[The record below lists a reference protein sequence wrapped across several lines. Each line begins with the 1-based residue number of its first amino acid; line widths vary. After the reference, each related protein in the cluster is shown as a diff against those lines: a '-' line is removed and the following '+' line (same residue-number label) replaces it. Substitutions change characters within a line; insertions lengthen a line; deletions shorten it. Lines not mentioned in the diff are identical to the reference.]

1 MTRLAPAALTAL
13 LAALGLLNSFG
24 SDMVIPAL
32 PSLRAE
38 LKVSAW
44 EAQQVVSLFFGACAV
59 MSLGY
64 GPLAD
69 AWGRRPVILGA
80 LAIMLLGAIGCLF
93 ASTIVPLWVLRTV
106 QGLASAAGLVI
117 SRTIVR
123 DLYRGRIAQDLLS
136 RIMMVQ
142 TASLLLAPL
151 VGGWLA
157 QHWGWRAVFAAL
169 LAILLALLLACWRWL
184 PETLPAGERRPLA
197 PAAIWRAYRDVM
209 RDGTFLRL
217 SLAHVANWVG
227 MALYVFAAPVVV
239 MRHWGMNEAATWLL
253 FAPLSLGLFG
263 GFWLFPRLLRRH
275 GECATL
281 RLAYGA
287 LAAAVTANL
296 MFCDLLAPG
305 LVHTL
310 PLFAYAFGL
319 ALALP
324 ILLDWALTPVH
335 SQAATAASCQTFL
348 QFAAMALVA
357 GVLAPLL
364 WASPTTLAL
373 GAAGLT
379 AIGAGA
385 LGLEFHARGR
395 DRSGLVA
402 AWRPADQLTATAAR
416 HEAASP
422 HPTWRP

>member
-1 MTRLAPAALTAL
+1 MTPLAPAALTAL
-13 LAALGLLNSFG
+13 LAAIGLLNSFA

-32 PSLRAE
+32 PSLRAD

-44 EAQQVVSLFFGACAV
+44 QAQQVISLFFGACAV
-59 MSLGY
+59 MSLAY

-69 AWGRRPVILGA
+69 AWGRRTVILGA
-80 LAIMLLGAIGCLF
+80 LALILLTAIGCLI
-93 ASTIVPLWVLRTV
+93 ASTIEQLAILRTV

-123 DLYRGRIAQDLLS
+123 DLYRGRIAQDLQS

-142 TASLLLAPL
+142 TLSLLLAPL
-151 VGGWLA
+151 LGGWLA
-157 QHWGWRAVFAAL
+157 HHWGWRAVFAL
-169 LAILLALLLACWRWL
+169 LAAIMLALLLACWRGL
-184 PETLPAGERRPLA
+184 PETLPVEHRRPLA
-197 PAAIWRAYRDVM
+197 PAANWRAYVAVM
-209 RDGTFLRL
+209 RNGSFLRL

-227 MALYVFAAPVVV
+227 MALYVFVASVVV
-239 MRHWGMNEAATWLL
+239 MRHWGLNEAATYLL
-253 FAPLSLGLFG
+253 FAPLSIGLLG

-275 GECATL
+275 GESATL
-281 RLAYGA
+281 VLAYGVLATA
-287 LAAAVTANL
+287 LAGNL
-296 MFCDLLAPG
+296 LLCELFPPG
-305 LVHTL
+305 LVQTL
-310 PLFAYAFGL
+310 PLLAYAFGL

-335 SQAATAASCQTFL
+335 DQAATAASCQTFL

-364 WASPTTLAL
+364 WDSLTRLAL

-385 LGLEFHARGR
+385 LALEFRYR
-395 DRSGLVA
+395 R
-402 AWRPADQLTATAAR
+402 TATNPAY
-416 HEAASP
+416 
-422 HPTWRP
+422 